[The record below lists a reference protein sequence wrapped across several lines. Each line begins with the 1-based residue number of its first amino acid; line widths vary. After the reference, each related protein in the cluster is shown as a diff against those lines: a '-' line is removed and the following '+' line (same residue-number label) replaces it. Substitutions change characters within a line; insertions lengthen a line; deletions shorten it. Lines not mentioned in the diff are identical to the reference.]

1 MVLQLGNL
9 IRTAER
15 AWRVCSQGRRARGNL
30 RGMRAKLNLLS
41 TVALSVIGGV
51 VAGCQTY
58 DFEPVEPLA
67 IEQPTIQDVVKAR
80 ALKPNMMMLVDTS
93 GSMDQPIQCGTS
105 SCPSRWTSLQTAM
118 NGFLSQNGA
127 VARIG
132 LSTFPG
138 RTAIYGI
145 ACGPTMDTEI
155 QVPLPAD
162 TADDD
167 ATLVAQANQ
176 VNTALQ
182 NIKSGGGGIASGQTG
197 GGTPTNA
204 SLKFVGALPAL
215 QGAERADFILLLT
228 DGLPNCNP
236 ENTNTGPSTACHCTQ
251 GAESACTG
259 TLSKLGCLD
268 KDGSVTSIQQL
279 RDKGIKTIV
288 IGFGA
293 ETTAGD
299 APDTLNAMAE
309 AGGFART
316 CPAGTT
322 NCQKFYQAGN
332 QAELAAALK
341 EIIDLVGD
349 RDLCLYNLASDQRPP
364 SESLMVVYLNGES
377 LVPGPDTW
385 NLTDAGVK
393 FNGAACERIKTST
406 TANPA
411 NVEIRVVR
419 PR

>member
-1 MVLQLGNL
+1 MALQLGSL
-9 IRTAER
+9 IRTTKR
-15 AWRVCSQGRRARGNL
+15 AWRVCSQGRRVRGTL

-41 TVALSVIGGV
+41 TVALGVIGGV

-67 IEQPTIQDVVKAR
+67 IEQPTIESVVTAR
-80 ALKPNMMMLVDTS
+80 ALKPNVMMLVDTS

-105 SCPSRWTSLQTAM
+105 NCPSRWTSLQTAM

-138 RTAIYGI
+138 RTDIFGI
-145 ACGPTMDTEI
+145 ACGPTMETEI
-155 QVPLPAD
+155 QVPLPAE
-162 TADDD
+162 TVDDD

-182 NIKSGGGGIASGQTG
+182 AIKSGGGGIASSQTG

-204 SLKFVGALPAL
+204 SLQFVGALPAL
-215 QGAERADFILLLT
+215 QGESRADFILLLT
-228 DGLPNCNP
+228 DGLPNCNKD
-236 ENTNTGPSTACHCTQ
+236 NANTGPSAACHCTQ
-251 GAESACTG
+251 GADSACQG
-259 TLSKLGCLD
+259 QLAKLGCLD
-268 KDGSVTSIQQL
+268 KDGSVSSIQAL
-279 RDKGIKTIV
+279 HGKGIKTIV

-316 CPAGTT
+316 CPTGTT
-322 NCQKFYQAGN
+322 NCQKFYQASN

-341 EIIDLVGD
+341 SIIDLVGS
-349 RDLCLYNLASDQRPP
+349 RDVCLYALAADQRPP

-377 LVPGPDTW
+377 LVPGADTW
-385 NLTDAGVK
+385 NLTADGVK

-411 NVEIRVVR
+411 NVEIRIVR